1 MAYISD
7 STNFSTVNASANTL
21 LATPLPQTAI
31 EFYNSSMVVNTWY
44 RYYDVLSTK
53 VYELDDKLF
62 INAQLGFPNNGIIQ
76 KLSGLTVGETYNIKI
91 NIEVNAGLTNLLIY
105 TGTILQ
111 SKTSIEG
118 YSEGDV
124 RTVTFIA
131 NSTEDTL
138 VLSAGTVGI
147 AAAMKIYSI
156 EITEN
161 ARLSIP
167 SIAGIPVKPLSISA
181 LSNVTFT
188 DGENVITP
196 NQIQC
201 EAFGYTYNKITGT
214 CNIARFNT
222 NLNRGFD
229 NVNNKSLGAGNTTQT
244 GTNNTLIMG
253 ENNTVRGFSRNSIIT
268 GSNNAIDSGVN
279 NASVSGTLGEVTAA
293 NSIVLGGNAGT
304 DTLGERQLIEL
315 IYGTQSTSNPEVD
328 SYLNNTVDS
337 YFAIPLN
344 TALYFH
350 ADIIALRTGGTNA
363 SGAVGDYGSW
373 VERGVVINKS
383 GVLSINR
390 ERDTIKSSG
399 DTTGWR
405 PLAAVS
411 GTNFVMGVKGAADM
425 TIDWVSS
432 IRFTQ
437 IKAGVTL

>member
-21 LATPLPQTAI
+21 LATAQDAI
-31 EFYNSSMVVNTWY
+31 DFYNPTIIVNTWY
-44 RYYDVLSTK
+44 RYYDILNTT
-53 VYELDDKLF
+53 VYEDNESLI
-62 INAQLGFPNNGIIQ
+62 INSQVGSPNNGIIQ
-76 KLSGLTVGETYNIKI
+76 KLSGLIVGQTYNIKI
-91 NIEVNAGLTNLLIY
+91 NIPVNNGTTTVLIY
-105 TGTILQ
+105 TGTELQ
-111 SKTSIEG
+111 SSNPIEG
-118 YSEGDV
+118 YFVGDF
-124 RTVTFIA
+124 RTITFVA
-131 NSTEDTL
+131 NSTEDTI
-138 VLSAGTVGI
+138 VIDAIYLSTGAVI
-147 AAAMKIYSI
+147 SISSI

-161 ARLSIP
+161 TRLSIP
-167 SIAGIPVKPLSISA
+167 SIEGMPVKPLSISE
-181 LSNVTFT
+181 LSEVTFT
-188 DGENVITP
+188 DGANVVTP

-201 EAFGYTYNKITGT
+201 EAFGYTYNKVTGT
-214 CNIARFNT
+214 CTIARFNT

-229 NVNNKSLGAGNTTQT
+229 NVNNKSSGAGNTTQT
-244 GTNNTLIMG
+244 GTNNTYIMG
-253 ENNTVRGFSRNSIIT
+253 ENNTVRGMSRNSIIT
-268 GSNNAIDSGVN
+268 GSNNAINNGVN

-293 NSIVLGGNAGT
+293 NSIVLGGNAGS

-315 IYGTQSTSNPEVD
+315 IYGTQSTGNPEVD

-337 YFAIPLN
+337 YFVIPDN
-344 TALYFH
+344 TAMYFH
-350 ADIIALRTGGTNA
+350 ADIIALRTGGVNV

-390 ERDTIKSSG
+390 ERDTIKDSG

-411 GTNFVMGVKGAADM
+411 GTNFVMGVKGNTDM
-425 TIDWVSS
+425 TIEWAST